1 MLLSDLAVTAQA
13 PVLVPPSQP
22 TPCKVLYLSNLD
34 DQLFLRFTIKYI
46 FVYRSR
52 NRQQAQAQAQAQEE
66 ERNDRNRQQVQ
77 EEELNDR
84 NRQQAQEE
92 EINDTIEDD
101 PVEAMRSALSK
112 VLVSYYPLA
121 GRLRRSGGDLQNKSN
136 GKLEVVCNGEGA
148 VFVEASADLTI
159 DEFHR
164 VQKPCKTWKKLLY
177 KVDADNFVGIP
188 PLVVQVTRLK
198 CGGFVFCVGFSHCLC
213 DGLGSSQFLHAW
225 AEMARGG
232 TGVSV
237 RPVWGRH
244 LLRPKCPPR
253 VEYSHPEF
261 KQVQDFCN
269 FKERLRADAIVSSS
283 VCFTSAQL
291 QELKKTVISR
301 DSACKCTSFEV
312 LSAHVWRCW
321 IRAMDLPGVQ
331 AIKLLFSVNV
341 RKRLQPQLPPGFFG
355 NGFVLACAETT
366 VKELSESSLSY
377 AVKLVQK
384 AKASLTNEY
393 IRSLINYLDDKSARP
408 DLVATLVISQWS
420 RLDLTE
426 VDFGWGKPLH
436 VGPLGSDIYC
446 LFLPFDGQLDAVN
459 VLLSVPRAIIDKYE
473 FYMRNISD
481 FRPSGRVEE

>member
-1 MLLSDLAVTAQA
+1 MTAQA
-13 PVLVPPSQP
+13 PVLVTPSQP
-22 TPCKVLYLSNLD
+22 TPCKVLYFSNLD

-46 FVYRSR
+46 FVYRAR
-52 NRQQAQAQAQAQEE
+52 NENKDEE
-66 ERNDRNRQQVQ
+66 
-77 EEELNDR
+77 
-84 NRQQAQEE
+84 
-92 EINDTIEDD
+92 D
-101 PVEAMRSALSK
+101 PVEVMRSALSK

-121 GRLRRSGGDLQNKSN
+121 GRLRRSGDFSKNNSNSNSN
-136 GKLEVVCNGEGA
+136 GHGRLEVVCNGEGA
-148 VFVEASADLTI
+148 VFVEAYADLTV
-159 DEFHR
+159 DQFHR
-164 VQKPCKTWKKLLY
+164 VHKPCKTWKKLFY

-188 PLVVQVTRLK
+188 PLVVQVTRLR
-198 CGGFVFCVGFSHCLC
+198 CEGVVLCVGFSHCLC

-225 AEMARGG
+225 AEMARGA
-232 TGVSV
+232 TVVSV

-244 LLRPKCPPR
+244 LLRPRCPPP

-269 FKERLRADAIVSSS
+269 LKERLRPDAIVTSS

-291 QELKKTVISR
+291 LELKKIVSR
-301 DSACKCTSFEV
+301 DSDCKCTYTSFEV
-312 LSAHVWRCW
+312 LAAHVWRCW
-321 IRAMDLPGVQ
+321 IRAMDLPSVQ

-341 RKRLQPQLPPGFFG
+341 RKRLQPQLPEGFFG

-384 AKASLTNEY
+384 AKGSLTNEY

-408 DLVATLVISQWS
+408 DLVASLVISQWS
-420 RLDLTE
+420 RLELTE

-446 LFLPFDGQLDAVN
+446 LFLPCCDGHLDAVN
-459 VLLSVPRAIIDKYE
+459 VLLSVPRTIIDKYE
-473 FYMRNISD
+473 YYMRSISD
-481 FRPSGRVEE
+481 LRSSLLVEDQDQDQDQDQEQIIHV

>member
-52 NRQQAQAQAQAQEE
+52 NQQEKGE
-66 ERNDRNRQQVQ
+66 RNRQDQDQDQ
-77 EEELNDR
+77 E
-84 NRQQAQEE
+84 Q
-92 EINDTIEDD
+92 IEDD
-101 PVEAMRSALSK
+101 PVECMRSALSK

-121 GRLRRSGGDLQNKSN
+121 GRLRRSGGDLQN
-136 GKLEVVCNGEGA
+136 KLEVVCNGEGA

-188 PLVVQVTRLK
+188 PLVVQVTRLR

-225 AEMARGG
+225 AEIARGG
-232 TGVSV
+232 TGPVSV

-244 LLRPKCPPR
+244 LLRPKCPPAG

-261 KQVQDFCN
+261 KQVQDLCN
-269 FKERLRADAIVSSS
+269 FKERMRPDAIVSSS

-291 QELKKTVISR
+291 LELKKMVSR
-301 DSACKCTSFEV
+301 DSAACKCTSFEV

-331 AIKLLFSVNV
+331 TIKLLFSVNV

-366 VKELSESSLSY
+366 VKELSESSLLY

-393 IRSLINYLDDKSARP
+393 IRSLINYLDDKTARP
-408 DLVATLVISQWS
+408 DLVASLVISQWS
-420 RLDLTE
+420 RLELTE

-473 FYMRNISD
+473 YYMTNLSD
-481 FRPSGRVEE
+481 FRSSDRLELT

>member
-13 PVLVPPSQP
+13 PILVPPSQP
-22 TPCKVLYLSNLD
+22 TPCKVLHLSNLD

-46 FVYRSR
+46 FVYHSR
-52 NRQQAQAQAQAQEE
+52 N
-66 ERNDRNRQQVQ
+66 
-77 EEELNDR
+77 
-84 NRQQAQEE
+84 
-92 EINDTIEDD
+92 EDHTNED
-101 PVEAMRSALSK
+101 PVEAIRSALSK

-121 GRLRRSGGDLQNKSN
+121 GRLRRSGELQNKSN
-136 GKLEVVCNGEGA
+136 GRLEVVCNGEGA
-148 VFVEASADLTI
+148 VFVEASADFTI

-177 KVDADNFVGIP
+177 KVDADNFVGVP
-188 PLVVQVTRLK
+188 PLVVQVTRLR

-237 RPVWGRH
+237 HPVWRRY
-244 LLRPKCPPR
+244 LLRPRYPLR

-269 FKERLRADAIVSSS
+269 FKERLRPDAIVSSS

-291 QELKKTVISR
+291 LELKKIVSR

-331 AIKLLFSVNV
+331 TIKLLFSVNV
-341 RKRLQPQLPPGFFG
+341 RKRLQPQLPQGFFG

-366 VKELSESSLSY
+366 VKDLSESSLSY

-393 IRSLINYLDDKSARP
+393 IRSIINYLDDKSARP
-408 DLVATLVISQWS
+408 DLVASLVISQWS
-420 RLDLTE
+420 RLELTE

-446 LFLPFDGQLDAVN
+446 LFLPLDGQLDAVN
-459 VLLSVPRAIIDKYE
+459 VLLAVPRTIIDKYE
-473 FYMRNISD
+473 YYMRSISD
-481 FRPSGRVEE
+481 LRSSVVEDEIII